1 MTGPHVSVKTVHHT
15 RQLDA
20 KRPVSTQ
27 FIRSTLLAWGFWA
40 VRGLKVILATVTAK
54 LKTTLL
60 LIGKETA
67 NANKT
72 TY

>member
-20 KRPVSTQ
+20 KRPVNTQ
-27 FIRSTLLAWGFWA
+27 FIKYTPLVWGSVA
-40 VRGLKVILATVTAK
+40 AHGPKVILATVAAK

-67 NANKT
+67 SANKIMF
-72 TY
+72 

>member
-27 FIRSTLLAWGFWA
+27 FIRSTPLVWGSVA
-40 VRGLKVILATVTAK
+40 ARGLKVILATVAAK

-67 NANKT
+67 SANKIMF
-72 TY
+72 